1 MLNAHAAALAE
12 AARFDEATDWQEA
25 AVMLLPSDDLA
36 APDYHARLALY
47 RSHTPYRLPMASS
60 GLVH

>member
-1 MLNAHAAALAE
+1 MLNARAAALAE
-12 AARFDEATDWQEA
+12 AARFDDAADWQKA
-25 AVMLLPSDDLA
+25 ALALLPSDDLA

-47 RSHTPYRLPMASS
+47 RSHTPYRLPKASS

>member
-1 MLNAHAAALAE
+1 
-12 AARFDEATDWQEA
+12 
-25 AVMLLPSDDLA
+25 MLLPSDDLA

-47 RSHTPYRLPMASS
+47 RSHTPYRLPPASS